1 MLLSCLP
8 QVAALRSYHY
18 KAQTQPDQQVCA
30 QFGLDLVE
38 GRVRNNVEEGV
49 LEPAMSK
56 IKMIQVGRMVG
67 DVRAREARRLVMA
80 TFVREQGLNGG
91 VFIGCYAKRKCGIL
105 ARRCNGAW

>member
-1 MLLSCLP
+1 MSGPAVAIEANDGLGDDPRPCFSCLP

-56 IKMIQVGRMVG
+56 IKMIQVGRVG
-67 DVRAREARRLVMA
+67 RLV
-80 TFVREQGLNGG
+80 
-91 VFIGCYAKRKCGIL
+91 
-105 ARRCNGAW
+105 GAVWT